1 MEPTPVVDGKFI
13 EIDYSSQKLISEMR
27 YYVFGICIKLLPGF
41 FFFFKVKQAN

>member
-27 YYVFGICIKLLPGF
+27 YYVFGISSNYCQAF
-41 FFFFKVKQAN
+41 FFLK